1 MMLSVIYDYLLIFG
15 SPFASCSVWSAAVD
29 ALTAFIR
36 CFISPNAVNSGIL
49 IQPVLVYLSR
59 YVCQYFE
66 YLMPQVLL
74 FLY

>member
-1 MMLSVIYDYLLIFG
+1 MRLSVIYDYLLIFG
-15 SPFASCSVWSAAVD
+15 SHFAFCSVCSAAVD
-29 ALTAFIR
+29 ALTAFVR
-36 CFISPNAVNSGIL
+36 CFISPIAVNSGIL